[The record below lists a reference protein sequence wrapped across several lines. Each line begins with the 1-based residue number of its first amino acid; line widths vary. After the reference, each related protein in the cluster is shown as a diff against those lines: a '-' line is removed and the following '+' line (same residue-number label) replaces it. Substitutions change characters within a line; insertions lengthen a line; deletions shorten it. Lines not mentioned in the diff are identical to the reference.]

1 MDIRAEIEKFD
12 GRRTASLDSLA
23 ERLTPTAG
31 VLRDLF
37 HVAQSGDAKARTA
50 STWLLKRFQENGH
63 VFSKKDTGTLLALLC
78 ETDHWEAR
86 LHLLQILPV
95 LTIPAERVE
104 RLRRALDSD
113 AFVKSANKFVRAWSY
128 NGLAVLADQHPDLRL
143 AVARFL
149 HTALEGEAAS
159 VRARVRAILKTMSW
173 ARPA

>member
-1 MDIRAEIEKFD
+1 MDLRAEIEKFD

-23 ERLTPTAG
+23 KRLAPTEA

-37 HVAQSGDAKARTA
+37 RLAQSDDLKAQTA
-50 STWLLKRFQENGH
+50 STWLLKRFQEDGH
-63 VFSKKDTGTLLALLC
+63 AFSKKDTGTLLALLC

-86 LHLLQILPV
+86 LHLLQMLPA
-95 LTIPAERVE
+95 LTIPGELME

-128 NGLAVLADQHPDLRL
+128 NGIAVLADQHPGLRP
-143 AVARFL
+143 AAARLL
-149 HTALEGEAAS
+149 HAALEGEAAS
-159 VRARVRAILKTMSW
+159 VRARVRAILKSMSW